1 MLCPP
6 ESPFLPPPPASAPS
20 ERLFCRCP
28 PRKPPLF
35 APHSPAQ
42 SRLPGVFS
50 APRCG
55 FSPGFPRQNRPT
67 PRLFRPGFPAKHSV
81 CAPASAVLP
90 RSSRRLAA
98 PVWFLPR
105 LPAFRS
111 PPVAF
116 RPSTFRPGRRPRC
129 SRKTPARIHGFFRPR
144 RGTPK
149 GAPNPWEQSR
159 KDRRPLSREIPR
171 N

>member
-1 MLCPP
+1 MLCTPQNRRFCP
-6 ESPFLPPPPASAPS
+6 KPPASAPGD
-20 ERLFCRCP
+20 RLFCRHLPRKTPFFAPRSPGYPVFFP
-28 PRKPPLF
+28 PRCDFPL
-35 APHSPAQ
+35 
-42 SRLPGVFS
+42 
-50 APRCG
+50 
-55 FSPGFPRQNRPT
+55 GFPRQSRPN

-90 RSSRRLAA
+90 RSPRWLAA

-105 LPAFRS
+105 LPASRS

-116 RPSTFRPGRRPRC
+116 RPGTCRPGRRPRC
-129 SRKTPARIHGFFRPR
+129 SRKPPPPNPR
-144 RGTPK
+144 LFSFPPWHPPK
-149 GAPNPWEQSR
+149 GVPNPWERSR